1 MKTIALFLALA
12 FVAAVSADGHGTSY
26 VKRHDDYHGSHQI
39 SVETH
44 DKHGHKGHHI
54 DYVHHPSY
62 KYEYGIDDPKA
73 KDHYHHHH
81 SEHRDGKKTD
91 SEYSVKIGH
100 GAHGGHGG
108 HGHH

>member
-26 VKRHDDYHGSHQI
+26 VKRHD
-39 SVETH
+39 

-81 SEHRDGKKTD
+81 SEHRDGKDTE
-91 SEYSVKIGH
+91 SEYSVKVGH
-100 GAHGGHGG
+100 GAHGGHG
-108 HGHH
+108 HH